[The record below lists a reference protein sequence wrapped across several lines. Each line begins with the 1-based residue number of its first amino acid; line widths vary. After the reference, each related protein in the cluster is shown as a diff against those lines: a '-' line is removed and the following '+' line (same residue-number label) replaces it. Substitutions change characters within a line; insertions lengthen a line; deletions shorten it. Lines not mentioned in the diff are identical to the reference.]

1 MTFSREARINGVASP
16 LFNVFVCLHLATH
29 HAAVALALAQT
40 AGPSVCPARPA
51 ASGPKQT
58 QTERQRHV
66 PESIARMCARAA
78 FPDCPVDRTLPRR
91 DGDLTKRTQKGLW
104 NSIRGFLVPPPAC
117 CLPWICHYIMTF
129 FSYYRRPAESG
140 GLAYLHLPNLN
151 VARVSLTCFPRATC
165 TMRPRGVGQNRHR
178 VVLCYRHSVCP
189 DSTELTTRHALHRQ
203 ESSLRIG
210 RLAPTWDHCICIA
223 SMEVCR
229 VIGSQ

>member
-16 LFNVFVCLHLATH
+16 LFNVFVCLHPCHTPRGRG
-29 HAAVALALAQT
+29 
-40 AGPSVCPARPA
+40 AGARTNGGSVRPARPA

-58 QTERQRHV
+58 QTKRQRHV

-140 GLAYLHLPNLN
+140 GLAYLHPPNLN

-165 TMRPRGVGQNRHR
+165 TMRLRGVGRAKPAPCC
-178 VVLCYRHSVCP
+178 VVLPPQCLS
-189 DSTELTTRHALHRQ
+189 
-203 ESSLRIG
+203 
-210 RLAPTWDHCICIA
+210 
-223 SMEVCR
+223 
-229 VIGSQ
+229 